1 MIQQILIGL
10 LFIAALSYLG
20 YLFYKKF
27 NKKSDKACDEGCGCS
42 SIELEKIAAEIRRKA
57 EGKELKAKKNS

>member
-10 LFIAALSYLG
+10 LFTAALGYLG

-27 NKKSDKACDEGCGCS
+27 NKKSDTACDEGCGCS
-42 SIELEKIAAEIRRKA
+42 SIELEKIAAEIKKKSEEQAYKA
-57 EGKELKAKKNS
+57 NS